1 MDKDMKEK
9 ILYSVKDV
17 CDRFGITRKTLFYYD
32 RIGLL
37 KPADRQG
44 IQHFKFYDFEALSRL
59 ESILEYRGA
68 GLSIYDIKKVID
80 LDDKEVILGILMDV
94 RKRLISEAR
103 QKEEEIRKLE
113 ELIRMNSGSSRN
125 KII

>member
-1 MDKDMKEK
+1 MKEK
-9 ILYSVKDV
+9 ILYSVKEV

-32 RIGLL
+32 KIGLL

-44 IQHFKFYDFEALSRL
+44 VQHFKFYDFEALSRL

-68 GLSIYDIKKVID
+68 GLSIDDIKKVID
-80 LDDKEVILGILMDV
+80 FDDKEVILGILMDV

-113 ELIRMNSGSSRN
+113 ELIRMNSRSSRN

>member
-1 MDKDMKEK
+1 MKEK

-44 IQHFKFYDFEALSRL
+44 VQHFKFYDFEALSRL

-68 GLSIYDIKKVID
+68 GLSIDDIKKVID
-80 LDDKEVILGILMDV
+80 LDDKEAILGILMDV

>member
-9 ILYSVKDV
+9 IMYSVKDV

-44 IQHFKFYDFEALSRL
+44 VQHFKFYDFEALSRL

-68 GLSIYDIKKVID
+68 GLSIDDIKKVID

>member
-1 MDKDMKEK
+1 MKDRD
-9 ILYSVKDV
+9 LYSVREV
-17 CDRFGITRKTLFYYD
+17 CDRYGITRKTLFYYD

-44 IQHFKFYDFEALSRL
+44 VQHFKFYDFEALSRL

-68 GLSIYDIKKVID
+68 GLSIDDIKKVID
-80 LDDKEVILGILMDV
+80 LDDKEAILGILMDV

>member
-1 MDKDMKEK
+1 MKEK
-9 ILYSVKDV
+9 ILYSVKEV

-37 KPADRQG
+37 KPANRQG
-44 IQHFKFYDFEALSRL
+44 VQHFKFYDFEALSRL

-68 GLSIYDIKKVID
+68 GLSIDDIKKVID

>member
-1 MDKDMKEK
+1 MKEK
-9 ILYSVKDV
+9 ILYSVKEV

-32 RIGLL
+32 KIGLL

-44 IQHFKFYDFEALSRL
+44 VQHFKFYYFEALSRL

-68 GLSIYDIKKVID
+68 GLSIDDIKKVID
-80 LDDKEVILGILMDV
+80 FDDKEVILGILMDV

-113 ELIRMNSGSSRN
+113 ELIRMNSRSSRN

>member
-1 MDKDMKEK
+1 MKEK
-9 ILYSVKDV
+9 ILYSVKEV

-44 IQHFKFYDFEALSRL
+44 VQHFKFYDFEALSRL

-68 GLSIYDIKKVID
+68 GLSIDDIKKVID

>member
-1 MDKDMKEK
+1 MKEK
-9 ILYSVKDV
+9 VLYSVKEV

-44 IQHFKFYDFEALSRL
+44 VQHFKFYDFEALSRL

-68 GLSIYDIKKVID
+68 GLSIDDIKKVID

>member
-9 ILYSVKDV
+9 ILYSVKEV

-32 RIGLL
+32 KIGLL

-44 IQHFKFYDFEALSRL
+44 VQHFKFYDFEALSRL

-68 GLSIYDIKKVID
+68 GLSIDDIKKVID
-80 LDDKEVILGILMDV
+80 FDDKEVILGILMDV

-113 ELIRMNSGSSRN
+113 ELIRMNSRSSRN

>member
-44 IQHFKFYDFEALSRL
+44 VQHFKFYDFEALSRL

-68 GLSIYDIKKVID
+68 GLSIDDIKKVID
-80 LDDKEVILGILMDV
+80 LDDKEAILGILMDV

>member
-1 MDKDMKEK
+1 MKEK
-9 ILYSVKDV
+9 ILYSVKEV

-32 RIGLL
+32 RISLL
-37 KPADRQG
+37 KPANRQG
-44 IQHFKFYDFEALSRL
+44 VQRFKFYDFEALSRL

-68 GLSIYDIKKVID
+68 GLSIDDIKKVID
-80 LDDKEVILGILMDV
+80 LDDKEAILGILMDV

-103 QKEEEIRKLE
+103 QKEDEIRKLE

>member
-9 ILYSVKDV
+9 ILYSVKEV

-37 KPADRQG
+37 KPANRQG
-44 IQHFKFYDFEALSRL
+44 VQHFKFYDFEALSRL

-68 GLSIYDIKKVID
+68 GLSIDDIKKVID